1 MTLPPEIV
9 YYFRIFVRKYYF
21 IAFGN
26 CDFAIIKITGRVKTL
41 PYGESDSSSIN
52 SQFYSI
58 IHLICRQCK
67 NLSGKTCS
75 DKKFLYE
82 VIRYFYYRKGL

>member
-52 SQFYSI
+52 SQFIVRKYILHIAFLFSI
-58 IHLICRQCK
+58 IM
-67 NLSGKTCS
+67 
-75 DKKFLYE
+75 
-82 VIRYFYYRKGL
+82 YRKKNRRRKDGKALF